1 MPTGVPGGAG
11 LGLRPW
17 QRPSAA
23 PRAAE
28 PSHDG
33 TTGHGA
39 CLAAPPTTGP
49 SQARSPRVFDRW
61 QPGAQFHG
69 ASVPPVPG
77 TLRSRPRSVPTPSPP
92 RWGTTPP
99 PKPRSTSGPP
109 QAPTLVPLSYPTTH
123 GEHHRYPHSS
133 PQLGIERG
141 SSGRD
146 QGVQH
151 GSAAPRPLAE
161 DPAMRA
167 GPGVKPV
174 REWAPAM
181 PRDALIALQAVRTVP
196 MPSGPPDA
204 ATGPLRARRRLS
216 LARSPESRCARS
228 AFTDSPS
235 SHEFRPIF
243 RVASDPPPTNQGDQ
257 PRGSPARSPPARSPR
272 PARALITATS
282 PRRPERATPPIE
294 TRTAPTSGGRIH
306 SMALSLIACRTRSPY
321 KNAENT
327 ASIEPI
333 PGRPQSPTH
342 RHRSPRLCP
351 QLFHL
356 SYPQSGLYRATKG
369 ISRYVRGQT
378 WAMRVFHVK
387 HPGGRG
393 SPDIPGLPPSFFRRP
408 PSSSR
413 PELEQRGHASRPS
426 PDGRYPQSVHRPTRG
441 FHSLWGD
448 L

>member
-109 QAPTLVPLSYPTTH
+109 QPPTLVPLSYPTTH

-133 PQLGIERG
+133 PQLGIDRG

-146 QGVQH
+146 QGAQH
-151 GSAAPRPLAE
+151 RSAVPRPLAE

-167 GPGVKPV
+167 GPGVKPAG
-174 REWAPAM
+174 EWAPAR
-181 PRDALIALQAVRTVP
+181 PRDALVALQAVRTVP
-196 MPSGPPDA
+196 MPSAPPDA
-204 ATGPLRARRRLS
+204 ATGPLRARRVF
-216 LARSPESRCARS
+216 RSPAHPNLVVS
-228 AFTDSPS
+228 A
-235 SHEFRPIF
+235 
-243 RVASDPPPTNQGDQ
+243 V
-257 PRGSPARSPPARSPR
+257 RSPTRQAATSSGRSSALPAIHPR
-272 PARALITATS
+272 PTKATS
-282 PRRPERATPPIE
+282 RAALLH
-294 TRTAPTSGGRIH
+294 AP
-306 SMALSLIACRTRSPY
+306 
-321 KNAENT
+321 
-327 ASIEPI
+327 
-333 PGRPQSPTH
+333 
-342 RHRSPRLCP
+342 
-351 QLFHL
+351 
-356 SYPQSGLYRATKG
+356 
-369 ISRYVRGQT
+369 
-378 WAMRVFHVK
+378 
-387 HPGGRG
+387 
-393 SPDIPGLPPSFFRRP
+393 RP
-408 PSSSR
+408 PDR
-413 PELEQRGHASRPS
+413 HGQLER
-426 PDGRYPQSVHRPTRG
+426 
-441 FHSLWGD
+441 
-448 L
+448 